1 MVGLADLAME
11 SDGDWVTLTVTWLD
25 VAVTGVFEGE
35 VPAATAVSWM
45 LPWFM
50 SAWVTA

>member
-11 SDGDWVTLTVTWLD
+11 SDGDCVTVTVTWLE
-25 VAVTGVFEGE
+25 VAVTGVLEGE
-35 VPAATAVSWM
+35 VPAATAVSLM

-50 SAWVTA
+50 SAWVTV